1 MAASRR
7 YTPAYMAAY
16 SPVVKDPSHVAQMEE
31 HGIGTI
37 DLIAVNLYPFAE
49 TVSKPDVTLMD
60 ALEQIDIGGP
70 TMVRAAAKEFSRRH
84 RAHRS
89 RRLRARAGHAARRHR
104 AAREPSPTRSQGL

>member
-7 YTPAYMAAY
+7 YTPRVHGGILARRE
-16 SPVVKDPSHVAQMEE
+16 DPSHVAQMEE

-70 TMVRAAAKEFSRRH
+70 TMVRAAAKNFP
-84 RAHRS
+84 AVIV
-89 RRLRARAGHAARRHR
+89 LIDPADYAPRAGHAARRHR